1 MKTIYLSRE
10 NPTLLDVLALADED
24 NIILRTQE
32 GREFVLAEVNDFSR
46 EVELVRQHQELMAFL
61 GQRSQETKTYTLK
74 EARERLD
81 LL

>member
-1 MKTIYLSRE
+1 MKTIHLSRE
-10 NPTLLDVLALADED
+10 NPALLDVLALADKD

-61 GQRSQETKTYTLK
+61 RQRSRETKTYTLK

-81 LL
+81 LQ